1 MKINFQLPADDS
13 VEKKKARGR
22 TPLPPRPRPT
32 RAITLPQFKERMV
45 LPFVT
50 LVTKP
55 SEILAGPTSK
65 PTAGQ
70 TEDKHEN

>member
-22 TPLPPRPRPT
+22 TPLPPRPV
-32 RAITLPQFKERMV
+32 RAVTLSQFKERMI

-55 SEILAGPTSK
+55 AEILQSSTSK